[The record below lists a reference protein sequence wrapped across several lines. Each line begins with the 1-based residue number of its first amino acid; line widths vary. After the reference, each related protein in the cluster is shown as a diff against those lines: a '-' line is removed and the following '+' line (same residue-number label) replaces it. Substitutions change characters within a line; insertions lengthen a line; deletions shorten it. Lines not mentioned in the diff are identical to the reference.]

1 MEDNFIFM
9 GLKEIVEK
17 NNRLSVNDIG
27 LAKAKRI
34 KFDTKHLIEL
44 VRENKINKVE
54 ISLYILIN
62 I

>member
-1 MEDNFIFM
+1 M

-34 KFDTKHLIEL
+34 KFDAKHLIEL
-44 VRENKINKVE
+44 VRENKN
-54 ISLYILIN
+54 
-62 I
+62 